1 MHVAEFIAQKY
12 YHDDTIEA
20 VERVNR
26 ILSHPGIFFA
36 GIPDNGVVLVYLTL
50 SDEGLDI
57 LKSKTK
63 QSDFNAA
70 LTRELLNYPGDHI
83 YVFRIVSDDKPS
95 LHILKILRSQIMR
108 KHRAVSFS
116 WHDNDHDNPVVLHT
130 YKVNHV

>member
-1 MHVAEFIAQKY
+1 MHVAEFISKKY
-12 YHDDTIEA
+12 YNDDTIDG

-26 ILSHPGIFFA
+26 ILNHPGIFFA

-57 LKSKTK
+57 LKNKVK

-70 LTRELLNYPGDHI
+70 FTRELLNYPGKHI
-83 YVFRIVSDDKPS
+83 YVFRMVTEDNPS
-95 LHILKILRSQIMR
+95 LHTLRNLRHQSMQ
-108 KHRAVSFS
+108 KHKAVSFS
-116 WHDNDHDNPVVLHT
+116 WHDNTHDNPVVLHT